1 MCTVASSC
9 LFFCYRE
16 SLFSCFRT
24 TQSPTALSQFFF
36 FFFLNRQSN
45 KLCAILTMQKGQ
57 PNTCRHP
64 GLPHGSLSSKHG
76 SIVSVLL
83 SKHTSNSAPGQ
94 QIRIYLSASL
104 YWWLLDIQVLII
116 RIMDTVSVSIS
127 FIQAVLRFSL
137 LAMQSVYAIKFD
149 NVLTEHFCFY
159 PKEAESSGIPNFM

>member
-36 FFFLNRQSN
+36 NFFFPPNRQSN

-94 QIRIYLSASL
+94 QISIYLSASL

-116 RIMDTVSVSIS
+116 HITDTVSVSIS

-137 LAMQSVYAIKFD
+137 LAMQSMYAIKFD
-149 NVLTEHFCFY
+149 SVDWAFLFLPQRGWIFWDT
-159 PKEAESSGIPNFM
+159 